1 MQSSYSNNSP
11 EGQIAS
17 LINDKG
23 MIPFDV
29 FMDMALYGDSG
40 YYRNSLNPFG
50 INGDYFTSPRVHPV
64 FAFCLAKQLFNMWK
78 ILDSPVPFLIYE
90 DGAGDDLL
98 ATDILRSFQIID
110 SKMFDATNYYIHDM
124 NLINSINP
132 KIQNAT
138 NDLNIFHVVISNEL
152 FDAMPV
158 KLFEVH
164 NNTVQ
169 EVFLSLRNSR
179 ELQETLNF
187 PSPELADFL
196 RPLNVTSLEGYRG
209 PVNLHVE
216 DWVSKISEKMNSGFM
231 ITIDYGYLE
240 DIYFSMEKSHKLIQ
254 TYYQHSDGGN
264 LLQRIGRQDITAHV
278 NFSHLMSV
286 GEQNQFKPVF
296 FDTQKNWLQMLGF
309 DQIKNIDIFNNNR
322 RIQNLIS
329 SLVDQT
335 GLGNFK
341 VLIQAKN
348 IDELDFQI
356 FNNEINSFD
365 YSEDIEITKRHIA
378 YKLI

>member
-1 MQSSYSNNSP
+1 MQILDSNNSP
-11 EGQIAS
+11 ENQIVS
-17 LINDKG
+17 LINDQG

-29 FMDMALYGDSG
+29 FMDLALYGDFG
-40 YYRNSLNPFG
+40 YYSNAFNPFG
-50 INGDYFTSPRVHPV
+50 IDGDYFTSPRVHPV
-64 FAFCLAKQLFNMWK
+64 FAFLLAKQLFRMWK

-110 SKMFDATNYYIHDM
+110 SKMFDATKYYIHDI
-124 NLINSINP
+124 NLIDSINP
-132 KIQNAT
+132 KIQNVT
-138 NDLNIFHVVISNEL
+138 NDLNVFHVVISNEL

-164 NNTVQ
+164 HNTVQ
-169 EVFLSLRNSR
+169 EVFLSLRNNG
-179 ELQETLNF
+179 ELQETF
-187 PSPELADFL
+187 HTPTKELTDFINH
-196 RPLNVTSLEGYRG
+196 LNVTNLEGYRG

-216 DWVSKISEKMNSGFM
+216 DWIGKISEKISSGFM

>member
-40 YYRNSLNPFG
+40 YYRSSLNPFG
-50 INGDYFTSPRVHPV
+50 VNGDYFTSPRVHPV

-110 SKMFDATNYYIHDM
+110 SKMFDATKYYIHDI

-209 PVNLHVE
+209 PVNLNVE

-286 GEQNQFKPVF
+286 GEQNQFKTVF
-296 FDTQKNWLQMLGF
+296 FDTQKNWLELLGF
-309 DQIKNIDIFNNNR
+309 DQIKNIDMFNNR
-322 RIQNLIS
+322 RIQNLLF

-348 IDELDFQI
+348 LDESELQI
-356 FNNEINSFD
+356 FNNEIHTFD
-365 YSEDIEITKRHIA
+365 YSENIEITKRHIS
-378 YKLI
+378 YKLM